1 MKLLRNFILIAL
13 CLSLLGAAL
22 ASCGGDDTPAE
33 TSAEASQT
41 EAAQTEAQTTE
52 KSVYTGNPTEGGG
65 AQNPPPSGGGS
76 VGTTEGAQTT
86 DTQAG
91 PSDGAQ
97 TTGFPGGGL
106 ELPGITP

>member
-1 MKLLRNFILIAL
+1 MKLLRNFLLIAL
-13 CLSLLGAAL
+13 CLSLFIAIL
-22 ASCGGDDTPAE
+22 ASCGGEDDIPAE
-33 TSAEASQT
+33 TTGESV
-41 EAAQTEAQTTE
+41 AALSESVAQTTE

-97 TTGFPGGGL
+97 TNGFTGGGL